1 MLFGQSGWQW
11 VQSQDHSN
19 CLPSPSVPYCV
30 RKGCL
35 VTLHVQF
42 QNFLVFSCMCSRLG
56 SRPKSGVK
64 AKHYVPDQHNNHRWL
79 PCCACFKYWASLHI
93 SARIEHLTQSH
104 GLQLIFTAEI
114 RCDQRTSTETVTVCI
129 CVFYWSVSGSVSC
142 TELGTSLRSLMGTG
156 VSVSGFV
163 RLRHWPRDLSRFANA
178 KKRNEVPVFTA
189 LFLTFIHVQDCENC
203 V

>member
-1 MLFGQSGWQW
+1 MCNFKISWFLAACVVDS
-11 VQSQDHSN
+11 VAD
-19 CLPSPSVPYCV
+19 PSLEWKPN
-30 RKGCL
+30 
-35 VTLHVQF
+35 T
-42 QNFLVFSCMCSRLG
+42 MC
-56 SRPKSGVK
+56 PI
-64 AKHYVPDQHNNHRWL
+64 NNHRWL

-104 GLQLIFTAEI
+104 RLQLIFTAEI